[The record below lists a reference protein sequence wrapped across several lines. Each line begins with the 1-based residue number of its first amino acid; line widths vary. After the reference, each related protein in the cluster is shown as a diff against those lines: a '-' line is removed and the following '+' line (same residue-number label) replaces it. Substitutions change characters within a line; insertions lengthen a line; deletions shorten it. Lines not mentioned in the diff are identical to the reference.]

1 MTDGLPRLKYPLP
14 EERQGREADESLQA
28 RRQATGIAD
37 PAKVATYPRIAG
49 VPCLIVGDEA
59 ASRVIVHMHGGGY
72 RLGYAAGWAGFAA
85 RLAAEADARVIL
97 PEYALAPERP
107 FPGAVLQALRLI
119 DALTSAADAPPVFLS
134 GDSAGGGLALA
145 AAVALADPGC
155 LSGVVL
161 LSPWI
166 DLRVQASS
174 YARCAETDGLFS
186 QASAI
191 AAAGEYLQGW
201 PNDDPMTSPLLADFA
216 GLPPVCILASSTEV
230 LADDS
235 AELARLL
242 AISRVPVSLLMRP
255 GLPHDWPIVTPEAA
269 DSAHAVQF
277 IANFIATDWRGDDR

>member
-14 EERQGREADESLQA
+14 EEREGREADESLQA

-37 PAKVATYPRIAG
+37 PAKVAKYPRIAG
-49 VPCLIVGDEA
+49 VPCLVVGDEA
-59 ASRVIVHMHGGGY
+59 ASRIILHMHGGGY
-72 RLGYAAGWAGFAA
+72 RLGYAAGWTGFAA

-107 FPGAVLQALRLI
+107 FPGAVLQTLRLI
-119 DALTSAADAPPVFLS
+119 GALTSAEAAPVFLS

-145 AAVALADPGC
+145 AAVALANPGC
-155 LSGVVL
+155 LAGVVL

-174 YARCAETDGLFS
+174 YARCAQTDGMFS
-186 QASAI
+186 QAAAFASA
-191 AAAGEYLQGW
+191 GDYLQGW
-201 PNDDPMTSPLLADFA
+201 RNDDPMTSPLLADFA

-242 AISRVPVSLLMRP
+242 AISNVPVSLLMRP
-255 GLPHDWPIVTPEAA
+255 GLPHDWPIVTPEAGE
-269 DSAHAVQF
+269 SAHALQF
-277 IANFIATDWRGDDR
+277 IANFVSSDWRRDDR